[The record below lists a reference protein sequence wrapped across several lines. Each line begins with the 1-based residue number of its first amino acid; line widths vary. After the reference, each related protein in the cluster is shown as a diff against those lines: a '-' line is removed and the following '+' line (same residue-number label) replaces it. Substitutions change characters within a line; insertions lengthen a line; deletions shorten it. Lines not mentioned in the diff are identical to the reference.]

1 MAPVLQR
8 AIAVTVGILLGLF
21 FLRQVTLVV
30 GGNPSHVLQII
41 RIIFGGI
48 LLGIL
53 FQDFNNLSPAVEASA
68 SVKRMHF
75 ARSSDKVNHNW
86 QQLLGA
92 AKVAQPFMT
101 NALSGAVVLG
111 PTRLR
116 GVVPPKPCFE
126 LVGSH
131 VDCIVEISIR
141 RQRHAFEPD
150 ST

>member
-8 AIAVTVGILLGLF
+8 AIAVAVGILLGLF

-68 SVKRMHF
+68 SVKRMHLSLDHQ
-75 ARSSDKVNHNW
+75 AKSITTSNRRSV
-86 QQLLGA
+86 
-92 AKVAQPFMT
+92 
-101 NALSGAVVLG
+101 
-111 PTRLR
+111 
-116 GVVPPKPCFE
+116 
-126 LVGSH
+126 
-131 VDCIVEISIR
+131 
-141 RQRHAFEPD
+141 RQRWPNL
-150 ST
+150 S